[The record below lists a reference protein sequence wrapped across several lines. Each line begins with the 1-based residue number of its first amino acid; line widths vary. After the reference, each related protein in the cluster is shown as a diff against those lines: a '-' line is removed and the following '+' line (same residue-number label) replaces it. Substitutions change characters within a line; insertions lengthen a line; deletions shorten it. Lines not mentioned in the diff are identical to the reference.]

1 MKFSAEH
8 DAEEPVDDLGVG
20 EIPALLGPLLG
31 DAGMLGTRVRRYPQ
45 GCNNDAEKQQEAR
58 SM

>member
-1 MKFSAEH
+1 MKFRAEH

-20 EIPALLGPLLG
+20 ETLALLGPLLG
-31 DAGMLGTRVRRYPQ
+31 DVGMLGTRVRRYPQ
-45 GCNNDAEKQQEAR
+45 GCNGDAEKQQEAR